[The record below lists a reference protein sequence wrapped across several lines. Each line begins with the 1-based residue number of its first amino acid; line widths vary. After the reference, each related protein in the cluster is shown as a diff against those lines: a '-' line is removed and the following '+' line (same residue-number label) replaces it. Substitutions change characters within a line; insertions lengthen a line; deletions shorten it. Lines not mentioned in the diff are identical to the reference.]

1 MDFIEALSD
10 NVRVLEIEERTLAT
24 PELLHLQIARA
35 LDFPAYYGA
44 NLSALSDC
52 LEDLDVP
59 TRIVVVRDDA
69 AYQHAWLDGFIK
81 VIRRCANENPD
92 LELVV
97 EEHNA
102 PGATLDDILA
112 KLERIEHRLDAIQAQ
127 PKTQA
132 STPAP
137 AAAAIKPTETCRNLA
152 SGSDGDRFE
161 CGACGCRV
169 SDYLEDSR
177 MLFDGLKYCPQC
189 GREVTNPEGSNALG
203 WVGEL
208 I

>member
-1 MDFIEALSD
+1 MDLTEALPD
-10 NVRVLEIEERTLAT
+10 RVRVLEIEERTLAT

-35 LDFPAYYGA
+35 LGFPAYYGG

-52 LEDLDVP
+52 LEDVDVP
-59 TRIVVVRDDA
+59 TRIAVTRDDA
-69 AYQHAWLDGFIK
+69 AYQYDWLDGFIK
-81 VIRRCANENPD
+81 VMQRCAEENPN
-92 LELVV
+92 LEVVV
-97 EEHNA
+97 EESRA
-102 PGATLDDILA
+102 TGATLEDILA
-112 KLERIEHRLDAIQAQ
+112 KLERMEHRLDALQAQ
-127 PKTQA
+127 PKAQA
-132 STPAP
+132 STPAS
-137 AAAAIKPTETCRNLA
+137 AAAAIKPRETCRNLA

-177 MLFDGLKYCPQC
+177 MLFDGLKFCPQC